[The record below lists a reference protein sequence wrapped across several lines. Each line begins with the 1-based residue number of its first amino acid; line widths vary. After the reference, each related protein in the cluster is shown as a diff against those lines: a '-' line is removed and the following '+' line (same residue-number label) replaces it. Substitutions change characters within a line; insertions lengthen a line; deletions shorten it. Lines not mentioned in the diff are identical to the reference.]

1 MSLLDTI
8 KGAREE
14 AKEAGT
20 LPSSMREA
28 AAAKAKAKE
37 AEEATSEPA
46 NTGFSRR
53 SAARAKPTREAAG
66 SVRTEATNKSTSE
79 MSKEERKAAR
89 AEKRKEED
97 LVYDAAQIILKQ
109 QPGYDKARKLWWGLM
124 IAGVLCTLGSW
135 GVMQY
140 MRNTGTESYALAGL
154 SIGLMIAAYALI
166 IGAFIYDLRKVRPMR
181 NKADELTRGM
191 SRRRMQKVIEEDAA
205 NKEKK

>member
-37 AEEATSEPA
+37 AEGEAASESTS
-46 NTGFSRR
+46 TGFSRR

-66 SVRTEATNKSTSE
+66 SVRTEAAKGSSE
-79 MSKEERKAAR
+79 MTKEERKAAR

-97 LVYDAAQIILKQ
+97 IIYDTAQVILKQ

-124 IAGVLCTLGSW
+124 IAGIVCTLGSW

-140 MRNTGTESYALAGL
+140 MRNTGTESYVLAGL
-154 SIGLMIAAYALI
+154 SIAFMVAAYVLI
-166 IGAFIYDLRKVRPMR
+166 IGAFIYDIRKVRPMR
-181 NKADELTRGM
+181 TKADELTRGM
-191 SRRRMQKVIEEDAA
+191 SRRRMQKVLEEDAA
-205 NKEKK
+205 NKAKK